1 MQSGNPAIIA
11 ATTDLFVQSRLSEL
25 ARSLGLSIRFE
36 SNEQK
41 LKSLTSLYP
50 SLLVLDLASSE
61 YDPVAII
68 QALKRTEDS
77 PRILG
82 FYPHIRKDLEAK
94 ARDAG
99 IDFLVPNS
107 SFLKTVRNILEQELD
122 KS

>member
-1 MQSGNPAIIA
+1 MQSGNPTIIA
-11 ATTDLFVQSRLSEL
+11 ATRDLFLQSRLHEL
-25 ARSLGLSIRFE
+25 ARSLGLSIQFE

-41 LKSLTSLYP
+41 LKSLTSLHP
-50 SLLVLDLASSE
+50 SLLVLDLASGE
-61 YDPVAII
+61 YDPLAVI

-107 SFLKTVRNILEQELD
+107 SFLKSLRNILERKLD